1 MTHLEDPE
9 ALRCCC
15 LVKDCVYKEQRNELV
30 KGDERGRCKVK
41 RKETNQMVAEET
53 MQENNRVLS
62 C

>member
-1 MTHLEDPE
+1 ML
-9 ALRCCC
+9 LFG
-15 LVKDCVYKEQRNELV
+15 KDCVYKEQRNELV